1 MEKTWTSLQA
11 TRPAEPGIGIGNRV
25 GANQEFEKTWT
36 SLQATRPAELGKDI
50 GSEINANQE

>member
-1 MEKTWTSLQA
+1 MEKTWASLQA

-36 SLQATRPAELGKDI
+36 SLQATRPAELGASI
-50 GSEINANQE
+50 GNRIGAN